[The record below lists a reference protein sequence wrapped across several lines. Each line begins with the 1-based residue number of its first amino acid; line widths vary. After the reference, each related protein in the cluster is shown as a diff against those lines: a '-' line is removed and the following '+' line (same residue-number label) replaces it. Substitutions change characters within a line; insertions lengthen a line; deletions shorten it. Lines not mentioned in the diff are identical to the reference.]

1 MKFRLGLLLVSSVL
15 TLTAQTQMNVSQ
27 LVDFIRSTVALHQQ
41 SDKQVANY
49 LRKDVT
55 LSERLT
61 DKTINDLA
69 AQGAG
74 EKTVEALRLLR
85 DRSASLRP
93 TDSADLTHSLAT
105 APDNTLKAGPAT
117 ASIGVKA
124 AQPPPPNSVQQQQI
138 LDSMRQYAMSYT
150 SGLPNYVCVRV
161 DRRFV
166 DPRGN
171 DSYQSVGTLL
181 SKVTYH
187 NGEENYKVYSD
198 SGRIVDPELGGI
210 GGGGGARSSGEFA
223 GMLRSI
229 FDPKSDAE
237 FGWDHWAAIRGRTM
251 AVFNYF
257 IDSGHSSFHIDYGNG
272 PGDDQT
278 IITAYK
284 GLVYADANTGE
295 VDRITFNAVNIPSSF
310 PVRTAT
316 DVIDYDLVD
325 IGGDKSVL
333 PIRALLN
340 MSTSLHQSSRN
351 EIEFRNYH
359 EYGAQSV
366 IKYDTDPNAPP
377 PPPMSKNQTEE
388 QPVTAA
394 PEIKPKTPGQQK
406 PAPDSKSPWTLPTP
420 PPPPPQ

>member
-1 MKFRLGLLLVSSVL
+1 
-15 TLTAQTQMNVSQ
+15 
-27 LVDFIRSTVALHQQ
+27 
-41 SDKQVANY
+41 
-49 LRKDVT
+49 
-55 LSERLT
+55 
-61 DKTINDLA
+61 
-69 AQGAG
+69 
-74 EKTVEALRLLR
+74 
-85 DRSASLRP
+85 
-93 TDSADLTHSLAT
+93 
-105 APDNTLKAGPAT
+105 
-117 ASIGVKA
+117 
-124 AQPPPPNSVQQQQI
+124 
-138 LDSMRQYAMSYT
+138 
-150 SGLPNYVCVRV
+150 
-161 DRRFV
+161 
-166 DPRGN
+166 
-171 DSYQSVGTLL
+171 
-181 SKVTYH
+181 
-187 NGEENYKVYSD
+187 
-198 SGRIVDPELGGI
+198 
-210 GGGGGARSSGEFA
+210 
-223 GMLRSI
+223 
-229 FDPKSDAE
+229 
-237 FGWDHWAAIRGRTM
+237 M